1 MDGIKEDTEN
11 MLVKAGELL
20 LGQKQIRDLIT
31 VTHKNQTKQLDKIL
45 SSIEKVHFL
54 VKYGETIRNIKLAI
68 NKMNDLDRDDLDNI
82 LVNNDTYQFLVDY
95 KQSVTKPDKMQA
107 WLVTLFGL
115 LTGNRKRY

>member
-1 MDGIKEDTEN
+1 MDGIKSDTEN

-31 VTHKNQTKQLDKIL
+31 VTHKNQTKQLDQIL
-45 SSIEKVHFL
+45 SSIEKVHYQ

-107 WLVTLFGL
+107 WLETLFGL
-115 LTGNRKRY
+115 LTGNRERY